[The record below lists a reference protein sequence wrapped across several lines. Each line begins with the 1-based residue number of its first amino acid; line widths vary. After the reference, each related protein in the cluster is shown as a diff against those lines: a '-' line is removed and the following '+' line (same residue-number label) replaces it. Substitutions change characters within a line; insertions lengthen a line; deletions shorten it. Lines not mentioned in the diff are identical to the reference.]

1 MDKIKDILLISKI
14 IIGILSLIIVGFFL
28 RQKST
33 GNKSLP
39 VVIKT
44 DTVTIIKTDTIREVK
59 PVLVSKTIKQVDTIY
74 VRDTIAVP
82 VPVSQNYYRGADYEA
97 WISGYKP
104 NLDSLNIF
112 HSTEVRYVTKTEII
126 REKAKKWGIG
136 VQAGYGWNGEKFTPY
151 IGAGVT
157 YTFLRF

>member
-1 MDKIKDILLISKI
+1 MDKVKNILIVV
-14 IIGILSLIIVGFFL
+14 LSLIIAIL
-28 RQKST
+28 WLSRQKST
-33 GNKSLP
+33 GNDLLP
-39 VVIKT
+39 VV
-44 DTVTIIKTDTIREVK
+44 VKTDTIT
-59 PVLVSKTIKQVDTIY
+59 TIKIDTIREIQPVKVSEVITHIDTIY
-74 VRDTIAVP
+74 VRDTIAIP
-82 VPVSQNYYRGADYEA
+82 IPVSQNYYRGADYEA

-126 REKAKKWGIG
+126 RERAKRWGIG